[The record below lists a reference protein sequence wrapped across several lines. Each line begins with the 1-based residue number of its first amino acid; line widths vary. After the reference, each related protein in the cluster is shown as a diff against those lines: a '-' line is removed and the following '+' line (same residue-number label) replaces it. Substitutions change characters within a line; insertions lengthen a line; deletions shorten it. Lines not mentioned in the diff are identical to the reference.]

1 MEVLKNLFKD
11 RFGCDALSCDRLTP
25 AGSDRSYYRL
35 TCADGRSAVGVAGT
49 SQAENRAFC
58 AIAAHLRAKGLNV
71 PQVFCSSDN
80 SMAYLQSDLGDE
92 SLYGAI
98 AKGRGSGH
106 YSEPERRLL
115 RQTIACLPALQFL
128 GAEGLDFSVCYPQS
142 SFDGRGVM
150 FDLNYFKYDY
160 LKLTAV
166 QFNETSLQDDFEHL
180 AADILEAK
188 CPTGFMYRDFQ
199 ARNVMLCGGK
209 PWFIDFQ
216 GGRLGPVCYDVAS
229 FVYQASARYPEDL
242 KKELVETYIVAAK
255 PYADLDTDD
264 FRASLRL
271 FVLLRTL
278 QVLGAYGFRGY
289 IEKKGHFIASVPYAL
304 ENAAQLLLDGV
315 CAPYPELERV
325 LSALVAS
332 QTRVEKPA
340 DSRLTVEVTSFSYR
354 LGLPQDSS
362 GNGGGYV
369 YDCRALENPGRYEAY
384 KKSNGLDRNVI
395 DFLEEEGGILVYL
408 DRVKGQVYPHI
419 RKYVERGFAH
429 LMVCFGCTGGQHR
442 SVYLAQHFA
451 EAVAADFDVH
461 VIVRHTALKIEN
473 RLK

>member
-1 MEVLKNLFKD
+1 MFKD
-11 RFGCDALSCDRLTP
+11 CFGCDAVTCVRLTP

-35 TCADGRSAVGVAGT
+35 ASEDGRTAVGVVGT

-58 AIAAHLRAKGLNV
+58 VIAAHLRSKGLNV
-71 PQVFCSSDN
+71 PQVLCSSAD

-92 SLYGAI
+92 SLYGAVAEGRLTGVYQ
-98 AKGRGSGH
+98 AKSRA
-106 YSEPERRLL
+106 LL
-115 RQTIACLPALQFL
+115 RKTIARLPALQFA

-142 SFDGRGVM
+142 SFDRRGVM

-160 LKLTAV
+160 LKLTAA
-166 QFNETSLQDDFEHL
+166 QFSETALQDDFERL
-180 AADILEAK
+180 ASDLLEAK
-188 CPTGFMYRDFQ
+188 CPQGFMYRDFQ
-199 ARNVMLCGGK
+199 ARNVMLCGGE

-229 FVYQASARYPEDL
+229 FVFQAAARYPADL
-242 KKELVETYIVAAK
+242 KRELVETYIAAAK
-255 PYADLDTDD
+255 PYADLDTED

-271 FVLLRTL
+271 FVLFRTL

-289 IEKKGHFIASVPYAL
+289 IEKKGHFIASIPFAL

-315 CAPYPELERV
+315 CSPYPELERV
-325 LSALVAS
+325 LSALVAT
-332 QTRVEKPA
+332 QKRVEEPI
-340 DSRLTVEVTSFSYR
+340 DGRLTVEVTSFSYR
-354 LGLPQDSS
+354 IGLPQDAS

-384 KKSNGLDRNVI
+384 KKSNGLDKNVI
-395 DFLEEEGGILVYL
+395 DFLEEEGGILIYL

-419 RKYVERGFAH
+419 RKYVERGFTH
-429 LMVCFGCTGGQHR
+429 LMVSFGCTGGQHR
-442 SVYLAQHFA
+442 SVYLAHHFA
-451 EAVAADFDVH
+451 EAVAADFNVH
-461 VIVRHTALKIEN
+461 VIVRHTALNIDY